1 MNGFIKLH
9 RQLLDWEWY
18 NDTNVK
24 ITFLHLL
31 LTANFRPKRWK
42 GITINRGELV
52 TSIGHLAKDL
62 KLSNQQIRTVLKK
75 LQSSGEVNI
84 KTTNKNTLITLVKF
98 DLYQDRE
105 KENNNQITN
114 HQQTNNNQITTT
126 KELKNKRINT
136 NTNKEE
142 QILQNKPI
150 DRDQARELIFANF
163 GGEDKA
169 AEAIAEE
176 YQKQV
181 GFKVDAL
188 TVQTAVASFIQ
199 KGITEYYTNL
209 QTWQQ
214 VQAKLMQWI
223 TNAIRNQ
230 RTNKIAATHS
240 PAKKLNYRQHFIDS
254 AFREKSNPK
263 NHISFAEKQGLI
275 KKQEEDF
282 KTKLAY
288 LQEIHSKHFSK
299 YPNLNLYTIYDVL
312 YTNLGKKYGIEEIKK
327 IRGLKSFVSSCTDY
341 IQNKGHLRSELVKQ
355 QQRATS

>member
-1 MNGFIKLH
+1 MSK
-9 RQLLDWEWY
+9 
-18 NDTNVK
+18 
-24 ITFLHLL
+24 
-31 LTANFRPKRWK
+31 A
-42 GITINRGELV
+42 
-52 TSIGHLAKDL
+52 
-62 KLSNQQIRTVLKK
+62 
-75 LQSSGEVNI
+75 
-84 KTTNKNTLITLVKF
+84 
-98 DLYQDRE
+98 
-105 KENNNQITN
+105 
-114 HQQTNNNQITTT
+114 
-126 KELKNKRINT
+126 
-136 NTNKEE
+136 
-142 QILQNKPI
+142 I

-176 YQKQV
+176 YKKQF

-188 TVQTAVASFIQ
+188 IVVTSVASFLQ

-230 RTNKIAATHS
+230 RTNKIAATP

-263 NHISFAEKQGLI
+263 NHIAFAEKQGLI
-275 KKQEEDF
+275 NLQEEDF
-282 KTKLAY
+282 KNKLAY

-299 YPNLNLYTIYDVL
+299 YKNLNLYTIYDVL
-312 YTNLGKKYGIEEIKK
+312 YTNLGKKYGIEEEKK
-327 IRGLKSFVSSCTDY
+327 IRGLKSFINSCTDY